1 MHDVTKFI
9 CFTHDLLH
17 SIPQSAEI
25 EAKEIG
31 LQEKKIVIIVLKL
44 DLQRVIIHMMDYKN
58 LPLDNL
64 ILVISLLKLL
74 FKVQSFCE

>member
-17 SIPQSAEI
+17 SIPQSAKI

-31 LQEKKIVIIVLKL
+31 LQEKKIVITVLKL
-44 DLQRVIIHMMDYKN
+44 DLQTVIIHMMDYKN

-74 FKVQSFCE
+74 FKVHSFCE